1 MDIYKNLLDISTF
14 KIDENVVYKNRG
26 VVYVIPV
33 SQEASWHTAN

>member
-14 KIDENVVYKNRG
+14 KIDEKVVYKNCD

-33 SQEASWHTAN
+33 LQEASWHIAD